1 MALKDWF
8 GGDKK
13 KAAYRDKVKEAV
25 SDGKL
30 SARDAAELQALRKD
44 LDVPDVNDDKT
55 RMRRDLYNEAV
66 GAVKKGGKLTQAEA
80 AELAKIQKFLA
91 LRDDQVEKTKWDL
104 ARLRTLTEIRQG
116 NLPSVPPANAVL
128 RGLQLEPGE
137 TAHYTVQ
144 AELLDLEGS
153 EGAARG
159 VPLQW
164 STPYVPGSVRGLEV
178 PAGGAR
184 AIGQG
189 AVVVTNRRIIF
200 RGEARTAA
208 IKIAR
213 DVEMFLYADGL
224 RIKRAVGSTLVRFR
238 SGTQDTAEIVGE
250 LLAAVMR

>member
-13 KAAYRDKVKEAV
+13 KAAYREKVKEAV

-44 LDVPDVNDDKT
+44 LDVAEVNDDKT

-116 NLPSVPPANAVL
+116 KLPSVPPANAVM

-159 VPLQW
+159 VPMQW
-164 STPYVPGSVRGLEV
+164 STPYVRVRSAASKSPRPAPV
-178 PAGGAR
+178 PSAR
-184 AIGQG
+184 A
-189 AVVVTNRRIIF
+189 RSSSP
-200 RGEARTAA
+200 TAA
-208 IKIAR
+208 SSSAAR
-213 DVEMFLYADGL
+213 
-224 RIKRAVGSTLVRFR
+224 RAPQR
-238 SGTQDTAEIVGE
+238 SRSRRTWRCFSIPTGCESSARWD
-250 LLAAVMR
+250 RR

>member
-1 MALKDWF
+1 MAIKDWF

-25 SDGKL
+25 AGGKL
-30 SARDAAELQALRKD
+30 SSRDAAQLEAMRKD
-44 LDVPDVNDDKT
+44 LDVSGVDDDKT
-55 RMRRDLYNEAV
+55 RLRRDLYNEAV

-80 AELAKIQKFLA
+80 GELAKIQKFLA

-116 NLPSVPPANAVL
+116 NLPVVSPANAVL

-144 AELLDLEGS
+144 ADLLDLEGS

-159 VPLQW
+159 TPVLW
-164 STPYVPGSVRGLEV
+164 SAPYVPGSVRGQEI
-178 PAGGAR
+178 PAANAR

-189 AVVVTNRRIIF
+189 AMVVTNRRIVF
-200 RGEARTAA
+200 RGEGRTAA
-208 IKIAR
+208 IKFAR
-213 DVEMFLYADGL
+213 DVEMFLYADGM
-224 RIKRAVGSTLVRFR
+224 RIKRTLGSTLIRFR
-238 SGTQDTAEIVGE
+238 SGTQETAEVMGE
-250 LLAAVMR
+250 LLAALLR